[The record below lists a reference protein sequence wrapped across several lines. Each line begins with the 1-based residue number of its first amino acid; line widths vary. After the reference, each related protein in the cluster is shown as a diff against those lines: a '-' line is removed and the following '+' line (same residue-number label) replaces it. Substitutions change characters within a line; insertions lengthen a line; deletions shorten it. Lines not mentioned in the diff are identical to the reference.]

1 MTQKRNIADYNSR
14 LFNTGRIRRFYH
26 MARFDFVA
34 DLIKR
39 RKINVEQFLELG
51 CFDGRLLQHI
61 PQPDHYV
68 GIDANVEGGLD
79 LAKKNYIGDSSKVF
93 IESLSPENL
102 LTFESDS
109 FSAFASLET
118 CEHIDP
124 DQLDA
129 YLDEVSRVLDGDLI
143 ITVPNEKGPV
153 LLVKKLVKRII
164 GSRSDPYSLAE
175 LFYASIGR
183 MERVAR
189 REHKGFDYNQ
199 LVDQID
205 HRFELISVT
214 GLPFQWLP
222 PVLNLTVAIHAR
234 SRMTSVELDG

>member
-79 LAKKNYIGDSSKVF
+79 LAKKTISMIHQRF
-93 IESLSPENL
+93 SLS
-102 LTFESDS
+102 
-109 FSAFASLET
+109 
-118 CEHIDP
+118 H
-124 DQLDA
+124 
-129 YLDEVSRVLDGDLI
+129 
-143 ITVPNEKGPV
+143 
-153 LLVKKLVKRII
+153 
-164 GSRSDPYSLAE
+164 LARK
-175 LFYASIGR
+175 IC
-183 MERVAR
+183 
-189 REHKGFDYNQ
+189 
-199 LVDQID
+199 
-205 HRFELISVT
+205 
-214 GLPFQWLP
+214 
-222 PVLNLTVAIHAR
+222 
-234 SRMTSVELDG
+234 